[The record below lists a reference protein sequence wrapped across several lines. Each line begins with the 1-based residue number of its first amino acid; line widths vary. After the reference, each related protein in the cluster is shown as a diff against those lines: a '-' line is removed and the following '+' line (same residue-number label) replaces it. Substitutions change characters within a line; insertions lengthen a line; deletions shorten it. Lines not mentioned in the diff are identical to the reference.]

1 LSASPYGRRWPF
13 CCNKSDVG
21 FFRPAVHR
29 VMPKNK
35 TKKMRGLTTI
45 EGLLI
50 AAAFIIVG
58 VIGLLTFQ
66 GMGKSAAQALRANA
80 IATADRAGFD
90 VTVEVLNGQLSGV
103 MLAYATSGQ
112 QLSNPVT
119 GTCIVSQGGS
129 VRTGVQSNA
138 INPPLV
144 AGQSATC
151 RFNVVALQA
160 GTQYTY
166 VIYAVDAQTGKTVQ
180 IAKGVV
186 TVGIA

>member
-1 LSASPYGRRWPF
+1 M
-13 CCNKSDVG
+13 V
-21 FFRPAVHR
+21 VHGL
-29 VMPKNK
+29 MPKNK
-35 TKKMRGLTTI
+35 TKRGLTTV
-45 EGLLI
+45 EALLI

-80 IATADRAGFD
+80 IVTADRAGFD

-103 MLAYATSGQ
+103 LLAYGESGQ
-112 QLSNPVT
+112 NQVQNQVNLRKD
-119 GTCIVSQGGS
+119 GTCIVARDGGVS
-129 VRTGVQSNA
+129 TEEKPDS

-151 RFNVVALQA
+151 RFNIGQLEPGKQYIYVV
-160 GTQYTY
+160 
-166 VIYAVDAQTGKTVQ
+166 YAVDAQSGKAVQ

>member
-1 LSASPYGRRWPF
+1 VTA
-13 CCNKSDVG
+13 DAG
-21 FFRPAVHR
+21 FFRSAVHG

-35 TKKMRGLTTI
+35 IRGLTTV
-45 EGLLI
+45 EALLI

-80 IATADRAGFD
+80 IVTADRAGFD
-90 VTVEVLNGQLSGV
+90 VTVEVLNGKLSGIL
-103 MLAYATSGQ
+103 LAYGESDQGQ
-112 QLSNPVT
+112 VNLQDA
-119 GTCIVSQGGS
+119 GKCIVARNQE
-129 VRTGVQSNA
+129 VDRNA
-138 INPPLV
+138 HSDNINPPLV

-151 RFNVVALQA
+151 RFDVRQLEP
-160 GTQYTY
+160 GKQYTY
-166 VIYAVDAQTGKTVQ
+166 VVYAIDAESGKVVQ

>member
-1 LSASPYGRRWPF
+1 MARAR
-13 CCNKSDVG
+13 KSKG
-21 FFRPAVHR
+21 L
-29 VMPKNK
+29 
-35 TKKMRGLTTI
+35 RGMTTI
-45 EGLLI
+45 EALLI

-66 GMGKSAAQALRANA
+66 NMGKAAAQSLRANA

-103 MLAYATSGQ
+103 LLAYAQSGQ
-112 QLSNPVT
+112 SVNSPIS
-119 GTCIVSQGGS
+119 GTCIVAQNGATQ
-129 VRTGVQSNA
+129 TGVPSNA
-138 INPPLV
+138 INPPLA

-151 RFNVVALQA
+151 RFNVGQLQP

-166 VIYAVDAQTGKTVQ
+166 VIYAIDAQSGKVVQ

-186 TVGIA
+186 TVGIS

>member
-1 LSASPYGRRWPF
+1 
-13 CCNKSDVG
+13 
-21 FFRPAVHR
+21 
-29 VMPKNK
+29 MPKNK
-35 TKKMRGLTTI
+35 TKKMRGLTTV

-90 VTVEVLNGQLSGV
+90 VTIEVLNGQLSGV
-103 MLAYATSGQ
+103 MLAYAASGQ
-112 QLSNPVT
+112 QLGNPVA
-119 GTCIVSQGGS
+119 GTCTVARNGAVQ
-129 VRTGVQSNA
+129 TGVQSNA

-151 RFNVVALQA
+151 RFNVATLQP

>member
-1 LSASPYGRRWPF
+1 
-13 CCNKSDVG
+13 
-21 FFRPAVHR
+21 
-29 VMPKNK
+29 MPKNK
-35 TKKMRGLTTI
+35 TKMRGLTTV
-45 EGLLI
+45 ESLLI

-66 GMGKSAAQALRANA
+66 GMGKSAAESLRANA

-90 VTVEVLNGQLSGV
+90 VTVEVLNGRLSGV
-103 MLAYATSGQ
+103 ILYYGESGQ
-112 QLSNPVT
+112 QLVNPQY
-119 GTCIVSQGGS
+119 GTCV
-129 VRTGVQSNA
+129 VARNNDVHTGVQSNS

-151 RFNVVALQA
+151 RFNVGQLEP
-160 GTQYTY
+160 GKQYTY
-166 VIYAVDAQTGKTVQ
+166 VIYAVDASSGKTVQ